1 MKHLLLNIL
10 LALVWALLTGVF
22 EPGNLLMGFLV
33 GYLAL
38 FLARRSLGPTAYFA
52 KVPQVIR
59 FTAYYLWELVRANL
73 RVAADVLSPIEN
85 LQPRII
91 DLPLAAHSPAEIVL
105 LSLLIALTPGTLVLD
120 VSNDRRVMYIHVL
133 HAADVE
139 QARREIKDGLERR
152 LLTLLRGKPL

>member
-1 MKHLLLNIL
+1 VSYLLLNTL

-22 EPGNLLMGFLV
+22 EPGNLVVGFLL

-38 FLARRSLGPTAYFA
+38 FLARRSLGTTSYFV
-52 KVPQVIR
+52 KVPQVIS
-59 FTAYYLWELVRANL
+59 FMAYYLWELVRANL
-73 RVAADVLSPIEN
+73 RVAADVLSPVKN

-91 DLPLAAHSPAEIVL
+91 DMPLTAHSPAEIVL

-120 VSNDRRVMYIHVL
+120 VSNDRRVIYIHVL
-133 HAADVE
+133 HAADLE

-152 LLTLLRGKPL
+152 LLSLMRGNRP